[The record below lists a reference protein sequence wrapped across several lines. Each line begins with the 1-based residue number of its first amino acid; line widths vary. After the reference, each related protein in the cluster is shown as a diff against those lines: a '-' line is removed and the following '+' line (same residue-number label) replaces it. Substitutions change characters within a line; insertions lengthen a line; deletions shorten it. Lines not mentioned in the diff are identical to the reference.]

1 MPVLEAALAR
11 SREVVALVAGPGRRP
26 LALLVPVPMRTLLAA
41 DLGLPLTR
49 LGSASG
55 GGARPGAGLLTRTDL
70 IVHSRAGDLPNA
82 AYAELEV
89 PTVTTV
95 EGQTLTPL
103 LVDVTNGLWVYAVT
117 GG

>member
-1 MPVLEAALAR
+1 MLEAALAAVPG
-11 SREVVALVAGPGRRP
+11 SRDAVAGPGGRP
-26 LALLVPVPMRTLLAA
+26 FVLLVPVPMRTLLAA
-41 DLGLPLTR
+41 DLGVPLTR
-49 LGSASG
+49 LGSTSG
-55 GGARPGAGLLTRTDL
+55 GGLAPPPGLLTRTDL

-103 LVDVTNGLWVYAVT
+103 LVDVTNGLWIYAVT